1 MKAFHFLS
9 KEHGL
14 QALKYQRLKVA
25 TINELNDPF
34 ELLAADLSSRNDRQ
48 NFLTWKS
55 EISKKI
61 GFLCFSLDKQN
72 PLLWSHYAQ
81 KHTGLALE
89 FEVSDELVIPVR
101 YRKSRQKLDLEDI
114 RKKGG
119 FSASLAER
127 LGSTKFIDWK
137 YEDEVRVPVDL
148 TDCIKERHLMFQPF
162 KNVIGLVKVHA
173 GPLCDI
179 SRSEVESQLPK
190 GKKVT
195 LHFTRT
201 AFGSFAVVKQRR
213 KKAIEIEGKC
223 NISN

>member
-1 MKAFHFLS
+1 M
-9 KEHGL
+9 
-14 QALKYQRLKVA
+14 A

-34 ELLAADLSSRNDRQ
+34 ELLAADLSNKKERQ
-48 NFLTWKS
+48 NFLAWKN

-61 GFLCFSLDKQN
+61 GFLCFSLNKRN

-81 KHTGLALE
+81 KHKGLALE

-101 YRKSRQKLDLEDI
+101 YRQTRQKLDLEAI
-114 RKKGG
+114 RKEGG

-127 LGSTKFIDWK
+127 LGSTKYIDWE

-148 TDCIKERHLMFQPF
+148 TDCINENRLLFRSFKE
-162 KNVIGLVKVHA
+162 IIDLVKVHA

-190 GKKVT
+190 GQRVT

-201 AFGSFAVVKQRR
+201 AFRSFTVVKQHR
-213 KKAIEIEGKC
+213 KKTIEIEGKC
-223 NISN
+223 